1 MIRTLTRLRKEEKM
15 NEEKQKGQPMG
26 IVENDTIAAI
36 STALGPAGI
45 SIIRLSGPEAIAIG
59 ERLFKPFSGRAF
71 QRDED
76 RKLRFGHILYRGE
89 IIDEVLVSSFIGPN
103 SYTGEDL
110 VEINAH
116 GGPVAVRRI
125 LTILLQEG
133 ARLAD
138 PGEFTKRAFLNGR
151 IDLTQAEAVKDIID
165 AKTTRSQQAAED
177 QLSGKLSGKMKKLK
191 DSFLV
196 LLSRVEYTI
205 NFMEDA
211 LEDPPLSP
219 TLEKGK
225 AILEEMDQL
234 LEGAETG
241 RLLREGIGT
250 VIVGKPNV
258 GKSSLLNALLE
269 DNRAI
274 VTDIPGTTRDA
285 IEESYQ
291 IDGLELRLI
300 DTAGIRETDNLV
312 EAMGVERSR
321 DLLKKADLA
330 LLLFDGSRTLSK
342 EDWSLLEEAGKMPR
356 ILLVNKSDLQ
366 REPSIDVFIQDWKK
380 AHPSDPVIEISA
392 KEGQGLEDLKEA
404 IRALFFDSNR
414 EGEEIAITN
423 VRHQRLLQEARDL
436 LKNALDDMQRG
447 IPLDAC
453 DVDLSLAYEKLAQI
467 TGEEIDEDIL
477 NKIFQDF
484 CIGK

>member
-1 MIRTLTRLRKEEKM
+1 MQID
-15 NEEKQKGQPMG
+15 QAMG

-45 SIIRLSGPEAIAIG
+45 SIIRLSGPSAFSICEMIFRPYSG
-59 ERLFKPFSGRAF
+59 KPFRKE
-71 QRDED
+71 ED
-76 RKLRFGHILYRGE
+76 RKLRMGHILNQGE
-89 IIDEVLVSSFIGPN
+89 IVDEVLVSFFIGPN

-116 GGPVAVRRI
+116 GGRVAVRRI
-125 LTILLQEG
+125 LSLLLQKG

-165 AKTTRSQQAAED
+165 AKTTRSQRAAEE

-191 DSFLV
+191 DSFLR
-196 LLSRVEYTI
+196 LLSQVEYTI

-219 TLEKGK
+219 TIEKGK
-225 AILEEMDQL
+225 VILEEMDRL
-234 LEGAETG
+234 LKGAETG

-250 VIVGKPNV
+250 VICGKPNV

-300 DTAGIRETDNLV
+300 DTAGIRDTDNLV
-312 EAMGVERSR
+312 EAIGVEKSR

-342 EDWSLLEEAGKMPR
+342 EDWSLLKEAEEIPR
-356 ILLVNKSDLQ
+356 ILLVNKSDLK
-366 REPSIDVFIQDWKK
+366 RDSSIDVFIQEWKK
-380 AHPSDPVIEISA
+380 THPSDPVISISA
-392 KEGQGLEDLKEA
+392 KEEWGLEELKDA
-404 IRALFFDSNR
+404 IRTLFFDPDR
-414 EGEEIAITN
+414 EGEEQAITN
-423 VRHQRLLQEARDL
+423 VRHQRLLEEARDL
-436 LKNALDDMQRG
+436 LKSALEDMQRG

-453 DVDLSLAYEKLAQI
+453 DVDLSLAYEKLAEI
-467 TGEEIDEDIL
+467 TGEEINEDVL

>member
-1 MIRTLTRLRKEEKM
+1 MQID
-15 NEEKQKGQPMG
+15 QAMG

-45 SIIRLSGPEAIAIG
+45 SIIRLSGPSAFSICEMIFRPYS
-59 ERLFKPFSGRAF
+59 EKPFRKE
-71 QRDED
+71 ED
-76 RKLRFGHILYRGE
+76 RKLRMGHILNQEE
-89 IIDEVLVSSFIGPN
+89 IVDEVLVSFFIGPN

-116 GGPVAVRRI
+116 GGRVAVRRI
-125 LTILLQEG
+125 LSLLLQKG

-165 AKTTRSQQAAED
+165 AKTTRSQRAAEE

-191 DSFLV
+191 DSFLR
-196 LLSRVEYTI
+196 LLSQVEYTI

-219 TLEKGK
+219 TIEKGK
-225 AILEEMDQL
+225 VILEEMDRL
-234 LEGAETG
+234 LKGAETG

-250 VIVGKPNV
+250 VICGKPNV

-300 DTAGIRETDNLV
+300 DTAGIRDTDNLV
-312 EAMGVERSR
+312 EAIGVEKSR

-342 EDWSLLEEAGKMPR
+342 EDWSLLKEAEEIPR
-356 ILLVNKSDLQ
+356 ILLVNKSDLK
-366 REPSIDVFIQDWKK
+366 RDSSIDVFIQEWKK
-380 AHPSDPVIEISA
+380 THPSDPVISISA
-392 KEGQGLEDLKEA
+392 KEEWGLEELKNA
-404 IRALFFDSNR
+404 IRTLFFDPDR
-414 EGEEIAITN
+414 EGEELAITN
-423 VRHQRLLQEARDL
+423 VRHQRLLEEARDL
-436 LKNALDDMQRG
+436 LKSALEDMQRG

-453 DVDLSLAYEKLAQI
+453 DVDLSLAYEKLAEI
-467 TGEEIDEDIL
+467 TGEEINEDVL

>member
-1 MIRTLTRLRKEEKM
+1 MQID
-15 NEEKQKGQPMG
+15 QAMG

-45 SIIRLSGPEAIAIG
+45 SIIRLSGPLAFSICEMIFRPYSG
-59 ERLFKPFSGRAF
+59 KPFRKE
-71 QRDED
+71 ED
-76 RKLRFGHILYRGE
+76 RKLRMGHILNQGE
-89 IIDEVLVSSFIGPN
+89 IVDEVLVSCFIGPN

-116 GGPVAVRRI
+116 GGRVAVRRI
-125 LTILLQEG
+125 LSLLLQKG

-165 AKTTRSQQAAED
+165 AKTTRSQRAAEE

-191 DSFLV
+191 DSFLR
-196 LLSRVEYTI
+196 LLSQVEYTI

-219 TLEKGK
+219 TIEKGK
-225 AILEEMDQL
+225 VILEEMDRL
-234 LEGAETG
+234 LKGAETG

-250 VIVGKPNV
+250 VICGKPNV

-300 DTAGIRETDNLV
+300 DTAGIRDTDNLV
-312 EAMGVERSR
+312 EAIGVEKSR

-342 EDWSLLEEAGKMPR
+342 EDWFLLKEAEEIPR
-356 ILLVNKSDLQ
+356 ILLVNKSDLK
-366 REPSIDVFIQDWKK
+366 RDSSIDVFIQEWKK
-380 AHPSDPVIEISA
+380 THPSDPVISISA
-392 KEGQGLEDLKEA
+392 KEEWGLEELKDA
-404 IRALFFDSNR
+404 IRTLFFDPDW
-414 EGEEIAITN
+414 EGEELAITN
-423 VRHQRLLQEARDL
+423 VRHQRLLEEARDL
-436 LKNALDDMQRG
+436 LKSALEDMQRG

-453 DVDLSLAYEKLAQI
+453 DVDLSLAYEKLAEI
-467 TGEEIDEDIL
+467 TGEEINEDVL

>member
-1 MIRTLTRLRKEEKM
+1 MQID
-15 NEEKQKGQPMG
+15 QAMG

-45 SIIRLSGPEAIAIG
+45 SIIRLSGPSAFSICEMIFRPYS
-59 ERLFKPFSGRAF
+59 EKPFRKE
-71 QRDED
+71 ED
-76 RKLRFGHILYRGE
+76 RKLRMGHILNQEE
-89 IIDEVLVSSFIGPN
+89 IVDEVLVSFFIGPN

-116 GGPVAVRRI
+116 GGRVAVRRI
-125 LTILLQEG
+125 LSLLLQKG

-165 AKTTRSQQAAED
+165 AKTTRSQRAAEE

-191 DSFLV
+191 DSFLR
-196 LLSRVEYTI
+196 LLSQVEYTI

-219 TLEKGK
+219 TIEKGK
-225 AILEEMDQL
+225 VILEEMDRL
-234 LEGAETG
+234 LKGAETG

-250 VIVGKPNV
+250 VICGKPNV

-300 DTAGIRETDNLV
+300 DTAGIRDTDNLV
-312 EAMGVERSR
+312 EAIGVEKSR

-342 EDWSLLEEAGKMPR
+342 EDWSLLKEAEEIPR
-356 ILLVNKSDLQ
+356 ILLVNKSDLK
-366 REPSIDVFIQDWKK
+366 RDSSIDVFIQEWKK
-380 AHPSDPVIEISA
+380 THPSDPVISISA
-392 KEGQGLEDLKEA
+392 KEEWGLEELKDA
-404 IRALFFDSNR
+404 IRTLFFDPDR
-414 EGEEIAITN
+414 EGEELAITN
-423 VRHQRLLQEARDL
+423 VRHQRLLEEARDL
-436 LKNALDDMQRG
+436 LKSALEDMQRG

-453 DVDLSLAYEKLAQI
+453 DVDLSLAYEKLAEI
-467 TGEEIDEDIL
+467 TGEEINEDVL

>member
-1 MIRTLTRLRKEEKM
+1 MTEDKYID
-15 NEEKQKGQPMG
+15 QPMG
-26 IVENDTIAAI
+26 SVEGDSIAAI

-45 SIIRLSGPEAIAIG
+45 SIIRMSGPQAFSIA
-59 ERLFKPFSGRAF
+59 ERIFKPFSGHPF
-71 QRDED
+71 TKEEN
-76 RKLRFGHILYRGE
+76 RKLRLGHIVYKGE
-89 IIDEVLVSSFIGPN
+89 VIDEVLVSFFMGPN

-116 GGPVAVRRI
+116 GGRVAVRRI
-125 LTILLQEG
+125 LSILLKEG
-133 ARLAD
+133 ARAAEA
-138 PGEFTKRAFLNGR
+138 GEFTKRAFLNGR

-165 AKTTRSQQAAED
+165 SKTTQSQRLAEE
-177 QLSGKLSGKMKKLK
+177 QLNGKLSGQMKKLK
-191 DSFLV
+191 NEFLI

-219 TLEKGK
+219 VIEKGQE
-225 AILEEMDQL
+225 ILKEMDEL
-234 LEGAETG
+234 LKGAETG
-241 RLLREGIGT
+241 RLIREGIGT
-250 VIVGKPNV
+250 VIIGKPNV

-300 DTAGIRETDNLV
+300 DTAGIRDTDNLV

-321 DLLKKADLA
+321 SLIKTADLA
-330 LLLFDGSRTLSK
+330 LFLIDASRPISQ
-342 EDWSLLEEAGKMPR
+342 EDLSLLKETDSISR
-356 ILLVNKSDLQ
+356 IILINKSDLE
-366 REPSIDVFIQDWKK
+366 RDPSVDDFIARLKK
-380 AHPSDPVIEISA
+380 EYPDDPILEISA
-392 KEGQGLEDLKEA
+392 KKAQGLSALKET
-404 IRALFFDSNR
+404 IKNLFFD
-414 EGEEIAITN
+414 EENQSEDIAITN
-423 VRHQRLLQEARDL
+423 VRHKALLEEARDD
-436 LKNALDDMQRG
+436 LKTALEDMKRG
-447 IPLDAC
+447 VMLDAC
-453 DVDLSLAYEKLAQI
+453 DVDLQLAYEKLAEI
-467 TGEEIDEDIL
+467 TGEAIDEDVL

>member
-1 MIRTLTRLRKEEKM
+1 MQID
-15 NEEKQKGQPMG
+15 QAMG

-45 SIIRLSGPEAIAIG
+45 SIIRLSGPSAFSICEMIFRPYS
-59 ERLFKPFSGRAF
+59 EKPFRKE
-71 QRDED
+71 ED
-76 RKLRFGHILYRGE
+76 RKLRMGHILNQEE
-89 IIDEVLVSSFIGPN
+89 IVDEVLVSFFIGPN

-116 GGPVAVRRI
+116 GGRVAVRRI
-125 LTILLQEG
+125 LSLLLQKG

-165 AKTTRSQQAAED
+165 AKTTRSQRAAEE

-191 DSFLV
+191 DSFLR
-196 LLSRVEYTI
+196 LLSQVEYTI

-219 TLEKGK
+219 TIEKGK
-225 AILEEMDQL
+225 VILEEMDRL
-234 LEGAETG
+234 LKGAETG
-241 RLLREGIGT
+241 RLLREGIWT
-250 VIVGKPNV
+250 VICGKPNV

-300 DTAGIRETDNLV
+300 DTAGIRDTDNLV
-312 EAMGVERSR
+312 EAIGVEKSR

-342 EDWSLLEEAGKMPR
+342 EDWSLLKEAEEIPR
-356 ILLVNKSDLQ
+356 ILLVNKSDLK
-366 REPSIDVFIQDWKK
+366 RDSSIDVFIQEWKK
-380 AHPSDPVIEISA
+380 THPSDPVISISA
-392 KEGQGLEDLKEA
+392 KEEWGLEELKDA
-404 IRALFFDSNR
+404 IRTLFFDPDR
-414 EGEEIAITN
+414 EGEELAITN
-423 VRHQRLLQEARDL
+423 VRHQRLLEEARDL
-436 LKNALDDMQRG
+436 LKSALEDMQRG

-453 DVDLSLAYEKLAQI
+453 DVDLSLAYEKLAEI
-467 TGEEIDEDIL
+467 TGEEINEDVL

>member
-1 MIRTLTRLRKEEKM
+1 MQID
-15 NEEKQKGQPMG
+15 QAMG

-45 SIIRLSGPEAIAIG
+45 SIIRLSGPSAFSICEMIFRPYSG
-59 ERLFKPFSGRAF
+59 KPFRKE
-71 QRDED
+71 ED
-76 RKLRFGHILYRGE
+76 RKLRMGHILNQGE
-89 IIDEVLVSSFIGPN
+89 IVDEVLVSFFIGPN

-116 GGPVAVRRI
+116 GGRVAVRRI
-125 LTILLQEG
+125 LSLLLQKG

-165 AKTTRSQQAAED
+165 AKTTRSQRAAEE

-191 DSFLV
+191 DSFLR
-196 LLSRVEYTI
+196 LLSQVEYTI

-219 TLEKGK
+219 TIEKGK
-225 AILEEMDQL
+225 VILEEMDRL
-234 LEGAETG
+234 LKGAETG

-250 VIVGKPNV
+250 VICGKPNV

-300 DTAGIRETDNLV
+300 DTAGIRDTDNLV
-312 EAMGVERSR
+312 EAIGVEKSR

-342 EDWSLLEEAGKMPR
+342 EDWSLLKEAEDIPR
-356 ILLVNKSDLQ
+356 ILLVNKSDLK
-366 REPSIDVFIQDWKK
+366 RDSSIDVFIQEWKK
-380 AHPSDPVIEISA
+380 THPSDPVISISA
-392 KEGQGLEDLKEA
+392 KEEWGLEELKDA
-404 IRALFFDSNR
+404 IRTLFFDPNR
-414 EGEEIAITN
+414 EGEEVAITN
-423 VRHQRLLQEARDL
+423 VRHQRLLEEARDL
-436 LKNALDDMQRG
+436 LKSALEDMQRG

-453 DVDLSLAYEKLAQI
+453 DVDLSLAYEKLAEI
-467 TGEEIDEDIL
+467 TGEEINEDVL

>member
-1 MIRTLTRLRKEEKM
+1 MQID
-15 NEEKQKGQPMG
+15 QAMG

-45 SIIRLSGPEAIAIG
+45 SIIRLSGPLAFSICEMIFRPYSG
-59 ERLFKPFSGRAF
+59 KPFRKE
-71 QRDED
+71 ED
-76 RKLRFGHILYRGE
+76 RKLRMGHILNQGE
-89 IIDEVLVSSFIGPN
+89 IVDEVLVSCFIGPN

-116 GGPVAVRRI
+116 GGRVAVRRI
-125 LTILLQEG
+125 LSLLLQKG

-165 AKTTRSQQAAED
+165 AKTTRSQRAAEE

-191 DSFLV
+191 DSFLR
-196 LLSRVEYTI
+196 LLSQVEYTI

-219 TLEKGK
+219 TIEKGK
-225 AILEEMDQL
+225 VILEEMDRL
-234 LEGAETG
+234 LKGAETG

-250 VIVGKPNV
+250 VICGKPNV

-300 DTAGIRETDNLV
+300 DTAGIRDTDNLV
-312 EAMGVERSR
+312 EAIGVEKSR

-342 EDWSLLEEAGKMPR
+342 EDWSLLKEAEEIPR
-356 ILLVNKSDLQ
+356 ILLVNKSDLK
-366 REPSIDVFIQDWKK
+366 RDSSIDVFIQEWKK
-380 AHPSDPVIEISA
+380 THPSDPVISISA
-392 KEGQGLEDLKEA
+392 KEEWGLEELKDA
-404 IRALFFDSNR
+404 IRTLFFDPDR
-414 EGEEIAITN
+414 EGEELAITN
-423 VRHQRLLQEARDL
+423 VRHQRLLEEARNL
-436 LKNALDDMQRG
+436 LKSALEDMQRG

-453 DVDLSLAYEKLAQI
+453 DVDLSLAYEKLAEI
-467 TGEEIDEDIL
+467 TGEEINEDVL

>member
-1 MIRTLTRLRKEEKM
+1 MQID
-15 NEEKQKGQPMG
+15 QAMG

-45 SIIRLSGPEAIAIG
+45 SIIRLSGPLAFSICEMIFRPYSG
-59 ERLFKPFSGRAF
+59 KPFRKE
-71 QRDED
+71 ED
-76 RKLRFGHILYRGE
+76 RKLRMGHILNQGE
-89 IIDEVLVSSFIGPN
+89 IVDEVLVSCFIGPN

-116 GGPVAVRRI
+116 GGRVAVRRI
-125 LTILLQEG
+125 LSLLLQKG

-165 AKTTRSQQAAED
+165 AKTTRSQRAAEE

-191 DSFLV
+191 DSFLR
-196 LLSRVEYTI
+196 LLSQVEYTI

-219 TLEKGK
+219 TIEKGK
-225 AILEEMDQL
+225 VILEEMDRL
-234 LEGAETG
+234 LKGAETG

-250 VIVGKPNV
+250 VICGKPNV

-300 DTAGIRETDNLV
+300 DTAGIRDTDNLV
-312 EAMGVERSR
+312 EAIGVEKSR

-342 EDWSLLEEAGKMPR
+342 EDWSLLKEAEDIPR
-356 ILLVNKSDLQ
+356 ILLVNKSDLK
-366 REPSIDVFIQDWKK
+366 RDSSIDVFIQEWKK
-380 AHPSDPVIEISA
+380 NHPSDPVISISA
-392 KEGQGLEDLKEA
+392 KEEWGLEELKDA
-404 IRALFFDSNR
+404 IRTLFFDPDR
-414 EGEEIAITN
+414 EGEELAITN
-423 VRHQRLLQEARDL
+423 VRHQRLLEEARDL
-436 LKNALDDMQRG
+436 LKSALEDMQRG

-453 DVDLSLAYEKLAQI
+453 DVDLSLAYEKLAEI
-467 TGEEIDEDIL
+467 TGEEINEDVL

>member
-1 MIRTLTRLRKEEKM
+1 MQID
-15 NEEKQKGQPMG
+15 QAMG

-45 SIIRLSGPEAIAIG
+45 SIIRLSGPLAFSICEMIFRPYSG
-59 ERLFKPFSGRAF
+59 KPFRKE
-71 QRDED
+71 ED
-76 RKLRFGHILYRGE
+76 RKLRMGHILNQGE
-89 IIDEVLVSSFIGPN
+89 IVDEVLVSCFIGPN

-116 GGPVAVRRI
+116 GGRVAVRRI
-125 LTILLQEG
+125 LSLLLQKG

-165 AKTTRSQQAAED
+165 AKTTRSQRAAEE

-191 DSFLV
+191 DSFLR
-196 LLSRVEYTI
+196 LLSQVEYTI

-219 TLEKGK
+219 TIEKGK
-225 AILEEMDQL
+225 VILEEMDRL
-234 LEGAETG
+234 LKGAETG

-250 VIVGKPNV
+250 VICGKPNV

-300 DTAGIRETDNLV
+300 DTAGIRDTDNLV
-312 EAMGVERSR
+312 EAIGVEKSR

-342 EDWSLLEEAGKMPR
+342 EDWSLLKEAEEIPR
-356 ILLVNKSDLQ
+356 ILLVNKSDLK
-366 REPSIDVFIQDWKK
+366 RDSSIDVFIQEWKK
-380 AHPSDPVIEISA
+380 THPSDPVISISA
-392 KEGQGLEDLKEA
+392 KEEWGLEELKDA
-404 IRALFFDSNR
+404 IRTLFFDPDR
-414 EGEEIAITN
+414 EGEELAITN
-423 VRHQRLLQEARDL
+423 VRHQRLLEEARDL
-436 LKNALDDMQRG
+436 LKSALEDMQRG

-453 DVDLSLAYEKLAQI
+453 DVDLSLAYEKLAEI
-467 TGEEIDEDIL
+467 TGEEINEDVL

>member
-1 MIRTLTRLRKEEKM
+1 MQID
-15 NEEKQKGQPMG
+15 QAMG

-45 SIIRLSGPEAIAIG
+45 SIIRLSGPSAFSICEMIFRPYS
-59 ERLFKPFSGRAF
+59 EKPFRKE
-71 QRDED
+71 ED
-76 RKLRFGHILYRGE
+76 RKLRMGHILNQEE
-89 IIDEVLVSSFIGPN
+89 IVDEVLVSFFIGPN

-116 GGPVAVRRI
+116 GGRVAVRRI
-125 LTILLQEG
+125 LSLLLQKG

-165 AKTTRSQQAAED
+165 AKTTRSQRAAEE

-191 DSFLV
+191 DSFLR
-196 LLSRVEYTI
+196 LLSQVEYTI

-219 TLEKGK
+219 TIEKGK
-225 AILEEMDQL
+225 VILEEMDRL
-234 LEGAETG
+234 LKGAETG

-250 VIVGKPNV
+250 VICGKPNV

-300 DTAGIRETDNLV
+300 DTAGIRDTDNLV
-312 EAMGVERSR
+312 EAIGVEKSR

-342 EDWSLLEEAGKMPR
+342 EDWSLLKEAEEIPR
-356 ILLVNKSDLQ
+356 ILLVNKSDLK
-366 REPSIDVFIQDWKK
+366 RDSSIDVFIQEWKK
-380 AHPSDPVIEISA
+380 THPSDPVISISA
-392 KEGQGLEDLKEA
+392 KEEWGLEELKDA
-404 IRALFFDSNR
+404 IRTLFFDPDR
-414 EGEEIAITN
+414 EGEELAITN
-423 VRHQRLLQEARDL
+423 VRHQRLLEEARDL
-436 LKNALDDMQRG
+436 LKSALEDMKRG

-453 DVDLSLAYEKLAQI
+453 DVDLSLAYEKLAEI
-467 TGEEIDEDIL
+467 TGEEINEDVL